1 MHAHGSSKQRPSA
14 ALTQR
19 LGQLRMLPRLPAALK
34 ASLKLALQ
42 RKASSHG
49 LAGIS
54 SLAAAHCGF
63 ARDCECVNMPTQAA
77 ASLRL
82 SNPSLSLA

>member
-42 RKASSHG
+42 RSAVAQTDW
-49 LAGIS
+49 LMPR
-54 SLAAAHCGF
+54 AAHACHADGF
-63 ARDCECVNMPTQAA
+63 RWPAT
-77 ASLRL
+77 ASLTCT
-82 SNPSLSLA
+82 